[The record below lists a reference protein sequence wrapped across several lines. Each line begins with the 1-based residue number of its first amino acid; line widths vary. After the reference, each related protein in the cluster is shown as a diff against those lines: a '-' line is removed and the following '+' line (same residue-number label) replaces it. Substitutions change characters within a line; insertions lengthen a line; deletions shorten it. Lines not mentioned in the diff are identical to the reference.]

1 VAHAR
6 RRSLTTRRS
15 EHVLNAD
22 PSIQLSL
29 LELQGYDSALD
40 RLTHQARTL
49 PVLARIAELEARL
62 TDLRS
67 LVVAGE
73 TEVSDLKREQAKA
86 DTDVEQVRER
96 SKRDQQRLD
105 SGLVSSPKDL
115 EALQHEIASLARR
128 QSDLEDVEL
137 EVMERLETAQS
148 HLDTLVSER
157 AGLLAELET
166 ASAERDAALAELG
179 EESKGIRAQREALA
193 PQIPEDLSTLYEKL
207 RAQYDGVGAAALYR
221 GRCEG
226 CRLEINPTEISR
238 LRDADADEV
247 LRCEECRR
255 ILVRTAESGL

>member
-1 VAHAR
+1 MAHSR
-6 RRSLTTRRS
+6 RRGLTTRRS

-22 PSIQLSL
+22 PWIQLSL

-40 RLTHQARTL
+40 RLTHQSRTL

-62 TDLRS
+62 ADLRS

-86 DTDVEQVRER
+86 DTDVEQVRDR
-96 SKRDQQRLD
+96 SQRDQQRLD
-105 SGLVSSPKDL
+105 SGMVSSSKDL
-115 EALQHEIASLARR
+115 EALQHEITSLARR

-137 EVMERLETAQS
+137 EVMERLESAQT
-148 HLDTLVSER
+148 HLDTLIAER
-157 AGLLAELET
+157 AGVLAELET
-166 ASAERDAALAELG
+166 ASAERDGALAEFG
-179 EESKGIRAQREALA
+179 AESKRIRGQREELA
-193 PQIPEDLSTLYEKL
+193 PRIPDDLAALYEKL
-207 RAQYDGVGAAALYR
+207 RGQYDGVGAAALYR

-238 LRDADADEV
+238 FRNADNDTV